1 MSTIQYFFI
10 IVLILLGYR
19 TVVKWRSRDLRF
31 SEFIFWMALWTAV
44 AIVVVYPKTSTLV
57 ANLLGVGRGA
67 DLVIYSSLLLIFYLL
82 FRIFMRLK
90 KQDTQITK
98 LVIDSALKENNNH
111 DSKGSN

>member
-82 FRIFMRLK
+82 FRIFMRLEK
-90 KQDTQITK
+90 MEQQITK
-98 LVIDSALKENNNH
+98 IVIETALNEKNDHSKSNH
-111 DSKGSN
+111 